1 MAIKVDLLTTER
13 KKFGFDIVIALMIL
27 LIAGS
32 AVGCVWWGQQLEE
45 KANKKQEEVKALQAQ
60 LKTAE
65 DGLGNIA
72 GLRKK
77 VSDLKANIN
86 TVKTLKLDPVRYSN
100 LLDELSSL
108 LPNNMWVSSISVD
121 TQRHTLTMS
130 GLAAEQPG
138 VRPVESISGFMKSVA
153 KSKYFKNATIS
164 STTRGSITVA
174 KNNYTSYSFNIELE
188 YDPDKA
194 IGNAI

>member
-1 MAIKVDLLTTER
+1 MAIKVDLLPTER

-27 LIAGS
+27 LIAAS
-32 AVGCVWWGQQLEE
+32 AVGCVWWGNKLEE
-45 KANKKQEEVKALQAQ
+45 KASNKQKEVQTLQAQ
-60 LKTAE
+60 LKEAE
-65 DGLGNIA
+65 AGLGNIT

-121 TQRHTLTMS
+121 TQRHTLTM
-130 GLAAEQPG
+130 
-138 VRPVESISGFMKSVA
+138 
-153 KSKYFKNATIS
+153 
-164 STTRGSITVA
+164 
-174 KNNYTSYSFNIELE
+174 
-188 YDPDKA
+188 
-194 IGNAI
+194 

>member
-1 MAIKVDLLTTER
+1 MAIKVDLLPTER

-45 KANKKQEEVKALQAQ
+45 KANKKQDEVKALQAQ

-65 DGLGNIA
+65 EGLGNIA

-121 TQRHTLTMS
+121 TQKHTLTMS

-138 VRPVESISGFMKSVA
+138 VRPVESISGFMKSVG

-174 KNNYTSYSFNIELE
+174 KNTYTSYSFNIELE